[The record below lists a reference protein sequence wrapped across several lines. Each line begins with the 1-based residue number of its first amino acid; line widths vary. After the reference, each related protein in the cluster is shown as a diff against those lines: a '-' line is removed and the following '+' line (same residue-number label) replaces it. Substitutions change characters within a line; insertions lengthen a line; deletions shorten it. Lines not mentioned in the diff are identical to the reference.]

1 MTSAID
7 LRVGDC
13 LDVFGAEPDESFDA
27 FVPDLPSGT
36 GFMSRSWDKDHGHR
50 DHWIAFWTERLA
62 LARRK
67 TKPGGWLLAWALPR
81 TSGWTHRAI
90 EDAGWRVVD
99 CVHHVQ
105 GQGWPK
111 NRALLKPAHEH
122 WILASNGQA
131 EELQIDAARVRRDW
145 TERGEA
151 WLRSGHSAKPDA
163 AKIGGAP
170 PGNGINA
177 NPLGSWPTNQV
188 LSHCPECRDSGTRK
202 VRSGVLNSLSEVTGN
217 VYGTAKRARP
227 STGFS
232 ADGTETTPA
241 FDCLAGC
248 LACGASTL
256 APAGGPAPRCGCGEP
271 MVWACPV
278 AEIDAQSR
286 VTKSVGGD
294 PSGEANR
301 NGIYGSRMREAKGH
315 AAGFG
320 DVGGASRYFPCLPG
334 DLLRYQAKTNSAER
348 DAGCEHLYWRVNPRN
363 PFGFDLIDRATW
375 ETLPKEER
383 AQGNVH
389 PTVKPLGFLE
399 WGLSLVTPPGGRI
412 GDLTVGSGGTAIAI
426 ERLNVSRGLG
436 ASFIGADI
444 CPEAIRIAE
453 ARLAWWRAVRLDTKP
468 RKVAAKGREAPA
480 DAQQLALDL
489 LGASR

>member
-1 MTSAID
+1 MSGALD

-13 LDVFGAEPDESFDA
+13 MAVFEAEQDASFDA
-27 FVPDLPSGT
+27 FCCDPPSGIN
-36 GFMSRSWDKDHGHR
+36 FMSRSWDRDHGGR
-50 DHWIAFWTERLA
+50 DHWIRFWSDRFA
-62 LARRK
+62 LMRRK
-67 TKPGGWLLAWALPR
+67 AKPGAWSLTWALPR
-81 TSGWTHRAI
+81 TAHWTAMALD
-90 EDAGWRVVD
+90 DAGWRIVD

-122 WILASNGQA
+122 WILASNGPA

-151 WLRSGHSAKPDA
+151 WLRSGHSAKPEA

-188 LSHCPECRDSGTRK
+188 LSHDARCSQRGTRK
-202 VRSGVLNSLSEVTGN
+202 VRGGSNDSVSKARQGTI
-217 VYGTAKRARP
+217 YGAHVDRRGHDFV
-227 STGFS
+227 SD
-232 ADGTETTPA
+232 DGTETTPA
-241 FDCLAGC
+241 YDCLAGC

-256 APAGGPAPRCGCGEP
+256 APAGGTAPRCGCGEP

-278 AEIDAQSR
+278 AEVDAQSGFDR
-286 VTKSVGGD
+286 CRPGRPRSARAGAGWGQTKTGAEYTD
-294 PSGEANR
+294 E
-301 NGIYGSRMREAKGH
+301 
-315 AAGFG
+315 
-320 DVGGASRYFPCLPG
+320 GGASRFFPCLPG

-348 DAGCEHLYWRVNPRN
+348 DAGCEALFWRVNRAN
-363 PFGFDLIDRATW
+363 PFGFDAIDRATW
-375 ETLPKEER
+375 EALPEDER
-383 AQGNVH
+383 GQGNVH

-399 WGLSLVTPPGGRI
+399 WALSLLTPPGGRV

-436 ASFIGADI
+436 AKFLGADI
-444 CPEAIRIAE
+444 CPEAILIAE

-468 RKVAAKGREAPA
+468 RRAPGK
-480 DAQQLALDL
+480 
-489 LGASR
+489 GASETPPQPSLFDRTGGPAVKPSS